1 MTSKSSKDTLLA
13 SIAAT
18 AKHRVEPAL
27 PKAPDAS
34 AKLEG
39 ENRAAQAT
47 EGSSD
52 AAEVKPAERGGEEA
66 QQQAARTERVA
77 VLLTADE
84 KRHLKK
90 RAVDLNMDMSSL
102 VVQTLIKAGHLPH

>member
-1 MTSKSSKDTLLA
+1 MTSKSSKNTLLA

-34 AKLEG
+34 AKLENG
-39 ENRAAQAT
+39 AAQAAD
-47 EGSSD
+47 GSSD
-52 AAEVKPAERGGEEA
+52 VAEVKPAERGGKEA

-90 RAVDLNMDMSSL
+90 RAVDLNTDMSSL